1 MPEVS
6 GRDAGSVAMND
17 ELLEAVART
26 STLLRNAQ
34 DEVSRL
40 ARIRQ
45 NQVLQLRSRG
55 VSYGQIAERLG
66 VTRSAVQQILRRTY

>member
-1 MPEVS
+1 
-6 GRDAGSVAMND
+6 MND